1 MGGWT
6 LWKLT
11 AIATVLVA
19 TTAVVT
25 GLVVAHWSGRETER
39 AAAVA
44 PSPPPPRAPSRPPTS
59 PAPQRRAATAQEALA
74 NSQPP
79 VSPEPAR
86 NREPALNAR
95 PASRVPTQETIDACN
110 GYAAEQA
117 GQRDKTIQVAKDAL
131 IGAVAGAA
139 VGGVLGA
146 TGGTLYGLNEAKK
159 QDERYRDAYALC
171 MRARGYGG

>member
-44 PSPPPPRAPSRPPTS
+44 PSPPPPRSGGCWARREARSTASTRRRSRTSGTATPTLS
-59 PAPQRRAATAQEALA
+59 AWALA
-74 NSQPP
+74 DTA
-79 VSPEPAR
+79 AR
-86 NREPALNAR
+86 RGRHRER
-95 PASRVPTQETIDACN
+95 
-110 GYAAEQA
+110 
-117 GQRDKTIQVAKDAL
+117 
-131 IGAVAGAA
+131 
-139 VGGVLGA
+139 
-146 TGGTLYGLNEAKK
+146 
-159 QDERYRDAYALC
+159 
-171 MRARGYGG
+171 